1 MIYENIGHLQ
11 VTKAKSGYDSN
22 VRNVKLR
29 YKEQDQGIAY
39 QVHSQVDSKI
49 QRSVHRTVVILPIKE
64 QS

>member
-1 MIYENIGHLQ
+1 MIYEDIGHLQ
-11 VTKAKSGYDSN
+11 VTKAKPGHDGN
-22 VRNVKLR
+22 VRDVKLC

-39 QVHSQVDSKI
+39 QVYNQVDSNI